1 MYYVNLQMV
10 PIEEFEAS
18 FQFMQECA
26 QYFLEVKDK
35 DVKHALAGLFVE
47 ILVPVAAVS
56 LLYCTVLHV
65 RRICSIF
72 ISSIL
77 GCKKRSQRTLSK
89 EFCGDVIFHHFR
101 YVYQI
106 ETQTGSFPA
115 CNLLVVRESENVFLT
130 KLALLSSHVPFAFEE
145 SGS

>member
-1 MYYVNLQMV
+1 MNLQMV

-65 RRICSIF
+65 RRISSIF

-89 EFCGDVIFHHFR
+89 EFRGDAIFHHFR

-106 ETQTGSFPA
+106 ETQTGSFPT

-130 KLALLSSHVPFAFEE
+130 ELALLSSHVPFALEE